1 MNAVCGV
8 SSVGICIRPGWLHF
22 VLVEFWLGPRTGS
35 RSHSLTTCVTQT
47 TTGLSAHARRRGL
60 SNTKRCVSRVAT
72 PGTAT
77 GLEKQAI
84 RSGGGTVPRPWG
96 LDLTRDFSVASCE
109 TTHIVDVPAGEKK
122 KSAGLS

>member
-22 VLVEFWLGPRTGS
+22 VLVEFWLGRGLALTVSPRVCHTNNHRPLSTRTTQGAQQHKTVREPSGHTGHCHWA
-35 RSHSLTTCVTQT
+35 REASHSV
-47 TTGLSAHARRRGL
+47 RRG
-60 SNTKRCVSRVAT
+60 A
-72 PGTAT
+72 
-77 GLEKQAI
+77 
-84 RSGGGTVPRPWG
+84 TVPRPWG